1 MPAAE
6 DGDDA
11 LSYLPA
17 HADKSRAVDLA
28 SLHIVDIITAHI
40 MLQSYCFAEIIRS
53 LHRYEAPSP

>member
-17 HADKSRAVDLA
+17 HADKSRAVDLT
-28 SLHIVDIITAHI
+28 SLHIGDIITANI
-40 MLQSYCFAEIIRS
+40 VRLFIQSHCLLKSSDPFT
-53 LHRYEAPSP
+53 L